1 MTPSAPDMPRFERVR
16 SEWLAIAHLPVPDPV
31 RFAAIKNQADA
42 LINAGRWTSGPFDML
57 SVLGRQRD
65 ELVHSKMIG
74 WLMAPTGRHGLGRA
88 FLTGFLDAL
97 WPDEGLLRSG
107 PVVVETE
114 VNGVGMDD
122 HGRLHE
128 ARADIVV
135 RSDGLTIVVENK
147 LDAGEQPEQCERL
160 YWGWA
165 AEPGD
170 KRWVFL
176 TPSGR
181 VPVTTNSEA
190 ARDAWRTMSY
200 RRLSDVVE
208 RALHEGESL
217 SAVGRPTATQ
227 YLTTLMEAVVR

>member
-1 MTPSAPDMPRFERVR
+1 MRAGVFDRGPFERVQA
-16 SEWLAIAHLPVPDPV
+16 EWLAITQHPLPDLG
-31 RFAAIKNQADA
+31 RFSEIKSQADA

-65 ELVHSKMIG
+65 ELVHSRLIG

-88 FLTGFLDAL
+88 FLSGFVDAL
-97 WPDEGLLRSG
+97 WPGEGLLRTG
-107 PVVVETE
+107 PVLVETE
-114 VNGVGMDD
+114 VSGMGMDD
-122 HGRLHE
+122 DGRLHE

-135 RSDGLTIVVENK
+135 RGDGLTIVIENK

-181 VPVTTNSEA
+181 VPVTTTSEA
-190 ARDAWRTMSY
+190 ARGAWRTMSY
-200 RRLSDVVE
+200 RGLRDVVE
-208 RALHEGESL
+208 RALDEGASL
-217 SAVGRPTATQ
+217 SATGRPTATQ
-227 YLTTLMEAVVR
+227 YLATLTEAIAR